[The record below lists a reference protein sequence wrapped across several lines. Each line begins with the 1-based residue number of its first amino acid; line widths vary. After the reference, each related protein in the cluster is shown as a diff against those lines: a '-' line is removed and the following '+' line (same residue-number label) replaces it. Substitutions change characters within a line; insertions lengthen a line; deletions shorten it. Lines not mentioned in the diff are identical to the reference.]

1 MKIFY
6 SFAFLL
12 IASAFSFGQ
21 VNLPKQSQKQEVRQT
36 VGDTTV
42 SIVYSRPNVR
52 GRKVWGGL
60 VPYNEVWRAGA
71 DENTT
76 VEFTRDVTING
87 KALPVGKYGFH
98 VLPTENEMT
107 LIFSKD
113 NDKWGSFSYRA
124 ENDALRL
131 TVKPTKSQ
139 FEESLSY
146 YFSDVTV
153 SSAKV
158 SLAWGDIAISF
169 TVDTGDV
176 HSRSIQA
183 LRQAIS
189 ARAGDDIRPMTQGA
203 SYVLSFQLKSY
214 YQEAIAWL
222 DIALK
227 SRETFAL
234 LSSKSRLLAADGKT
248 MEAISVGEKAVALG
262 KSANPPANTAD
273 FERFLTGLKSQQ

>member
-1 MKIFY
+1 MKLFY

-12 IASAFSFGQ
+12 IASTFSFGQ

-76 VEFTRDVTING
+76 VEFTRDVTVDG
-87 KALPVGKYGFH
+87 KDIPAGKYGFH

-113 NDKWGSFSYRA
+113 NDKWGSFSYRQ

-131 TVKPTKSQ
+131 TVKPIKAQ

-146 YFSDVTV
+146 SFSDVTV

-158 SLAWGDIAISF
+158 SLAWGEIAISF

-176 HSRSIQA
+176 HSRSLQA
-183 LRQAIS
+183 LRAAIS

-203 SYVLSFQLKSY
+203 SYVLSFQLKPY
-214 YQEAIAWL
+214 YQEAISWL

-234 LSSKSRLLAADGKT
+234 LSSKSRLLAADGMTKD
-248 MEAISVGEKAVALG
+248 AISVGEKAIAMG

-273 FERFLTGLKSQQ
+273 FERFVTGLKSQQ